1 MPFPWCWP
9 WPCAQPHCA
18 RRYRKSALLPT
29 WEPGAISTLTRW
41 EAGEQGSADRAAGEE
56 GVDADDDP
64 ENLALQVVAQ
74 KPKTVDDRAVSI
86 VGVPSQQPHPK
97 PGMNRTSSL
106 DAPIMLLEGH
116 GDAVNSI
123 KFSPDGATV
132 ASCGADKTV
141 LMWNVRGDREVR
153 ARIPRFP
160 PECARSKP
168 YFVRP
173 ELTTSRPPHSC
184 PQNYMMMQ
192 GHKNSVLELHRTADG
207 DNILTCS
214 PDKTL
219 RLWDA
224 TTGES
229 VKQDGAPILRQRV
242 FGGAQGETAV
252 RVGLRRRDR
261 ETVGLQAQG

>member
-1 MPFPWCWP
+1 MGGGG
-9 WPCAQPHCA
+9 AGK
-18 RRYRKSALLPT
+18 RKT
-29 WEPGAISTLTRW
+29 
-41 EAGEQGSADRAAGEE
+41 RAAGEE

-141 LMWNVRGDREVR
+141 LMWNVRGDCEVR
-153 ARIPRFP
+153 ARGSPAFPSPGARF
-160 PECARSKP
+160 KP
-168 YFVRP
+168 YFCSPRADHLP
-173 ELTTSRPPHSC
+173 STPLPPA
-184 PQNYMMMQ
+184 
-192 GHKNSVLELHRTADG
+192 ELHD
-207 DNILTCS
+207 
-214 PDKTL
+214 
-219 RLWDA
+219 DA
-224 TTGES
+224 GSQEL
-229 VKQDGAPILRQRV
+229 GA
-242 FGGAQGETAV
+242 GAALDRG
-252 RVGLRRRDR
+252 RR
-261 ETVGLQAQG
+261 